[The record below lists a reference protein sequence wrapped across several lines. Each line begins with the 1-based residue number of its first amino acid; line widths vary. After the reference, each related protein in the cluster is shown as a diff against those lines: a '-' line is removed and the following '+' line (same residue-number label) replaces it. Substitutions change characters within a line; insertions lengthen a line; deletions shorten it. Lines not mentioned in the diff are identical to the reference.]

1 MSEQIPI
8 EQELNELAV
17 LIGRLQRG
25 ELTRPEFRGH
35 TVHLGVYTQRKP
47 DRYFVRLRVPLGILT
62 VAQLNALAETTDR
75 CADGECHLT
84 TRQGMEIHNLSLDGT
99 LETLASLAAVG
110 LSSHESGGNTVR
122 GIMVCPHAGEGAGEP
137 FDVTEFAALLNR
149 HFLRHPDFQSLPRK
163 IKIGFS
169 CCTDDCTNTALHDL
183 GFQARTNVSGHP
195 GFRVL
200 VGGGAGALPRL
211 AKELLEFLPADDIVI
226 FTEAF
231 LCMFN
236 RLGDRQNRRRSRVKF
251 LLDSLGLERLREEV
265 LKEWDTLN
273 TAGKNWPSLNLS
285 GRPSRA
291 ELSCTV
297 RASVLGGNINSS
309 QLRQVAATVG
319 RHALTLRITPEQDFL
334 LRDIQPDQLSEIK
347 SALLEAGLAPE
358 NTPNRLTACPGS
370 NACSNAFTNSRALAQ
385 VIAQKLAGIGGA
397 NGDKPLRI
405 RVSGC
410 TNGCALHVI
419 ADIGLE
425 GLAQRRDGALIPA
438 YRLWL
443 GGCSHQQ
450 YPRLANDIGIVPA
463 RRVPDCVTDVV
474 LLYKRERRSSES
486 LSEVLERIGAEP
498 FATVAKP
505 YLESRNLKELAIDV
519 GEQTPYRSQGDAPAT
534 TC

>member
-1 MSEQIPI
+1 MSEQNPLQ
-8 EQELNELAV
+8 QELNELAV
-17 LIGRLQRG
+17 IIGRLQRG

-35 TVHLGVYTQRKP
+35 TVHLGVYTQRQP
-47 DRYFVRLRVPLGILT
+47 DRYFVRIRVPLGFLT
-62 VAQLNALAETTDR
+62 GAQLNALAETTDR

-84 TRQGMEIHNLSLDGT
+84 TRQGVEIHNLSLDGT
-99 LETLASLAAVG
+99 LEALASLAAVG
-110 LSSHESGGNTVR
+110 LCSHESGGNTVR

-137 FDVTEFAALLNR
+137 FDVTEYVALVNQ
-149 HFLRHPDFQSLPRK
+149 HFLRHPDLQSLPRK

-183 GFQARTNVSGHP
+183 GFQARTNVSGQP

-211 AKELLEFLPADDIVI
+211 AKELLEFLPAEDIVI

-251 LLDSLGLERLREEV
+251 LLESLGLERLREEV
-265 LKEWDTLN
+265 LKEWDTLK

-291 ELSCTV
+291 ESSCAV
-297 RASVLGGNINSS
+297 RASVLGGNLTSS
-309 QLRQVAATVG
+309 QLRQVAAIVT
-319 RHALTLRITPEQDFL
+319 RHALTLRTTPEQDLL

-347 SALLEAGLAPE
+347 TALFEAGLASQNAPI
-358 NTPNRLTACPGS
+358 RLTACPGS
-370 NACSNAFTNSRALAQ
+370 TACSNAFTNSRALAQ
-385 VIAQKLAGIGGA
+385 VIAEKLAGIGDA
-397 NGDKPLRI
+397 NGDEPLRI

-443 GGCSHQQ
+443 GGRAHQQ
-450 YPRLANDIGIVPA
+450 HPCLANDLGVIPA

-474 LLYKRERRSSES
+474 LLYKRERHSSES
-486 LSEVLERIGAEP
+486 LSEVLERIGVEP

-505 YLESRNLKELAIDV
+505 YQESRNLKELAIDV
-519 GEQTPYRSQGDAPAT
+519 GDQTPYRSQADAPAT